1 MANKTMYKIL
11 VIEDET
17 VLSDNISSAL
27 RINNYDVYTA
37 ENGKTGL
44 ELAEKILP
52 DLILCD
58 IMMPVNDG
66 YWVLENVRAND
77 QLMQTPFI
85 FITAKVERDDLRK
98 GMELGADD
106 YLTKPFKIV
115 ELLKAIEVR
124 LLKRFQQKNAAV
136 EKSVK
141 VTKIDADKFVLLDTG
156 KNIERVLIGDIECIL
171 ADNMYTEIILKDN
184 RQITIRKSLSEW
196 ESLLPENIFLRVHRG
211 TIINLTQVK
220 KIEKWYNQTMIVHL
234 QNYNKPITMS
244 RSYTTKFKGKL
255 II

>member
-1 MANKTMYKIL
+1 MYKIL
-11 VIEDET
+11 VIEDEKE
-17 VLSDNISSAL
+17 LSDNICSAL
-27 RINNYDVYTA
+27 RINHYEVYA
-37 ENGKTGL
+37 ADNGKTGL

-77 QLMQTPFI
+77 QLIHTPFI
-85 FITAKVERDDLRK
+85 FVTAKVERDDLRK

-106 YLTKPFKIV
+106 YLTKPFKIA
-115 ELLKAIEVR
+115 ELIKAIEVR
-124 LLKRFQQKNAAV
+124 LLKKFNFKNAVA
-136 EKSVK
+136 EKSAK
-141 VTKIDADKFVLLDTG
+141 VTKIEPDKFVLLDTG
-156 KNIERVLIGDIECIL
+156 KNIERILVGDIECIL
-171 ADNMYTEIILKDN
+171 ADNMYTEIFLKDN
-184 RQITIRKSLSEW
+184 RQITIRKSLNEW